1 MKTKLGSDKTQKS
14 THQSLTK
21 PFGKKFMSFVLCIC
35 MLTAML
41 SAMPISVFAEESGRC
56 GVYATWTLDDEG
68 TLTISGTGNMTDWN
82 SSIVAPWHGY
92 RDRIK
97 TVVIQNSVTSIGN
110 GAFSGC
116 SSLTSITIPN
126 SVTSIGGD
134 AFEDCSSLTS
144 INIPNSVISIGDY
157 AFRSCESLTS
167 INIPDSVTSI
177 GAEAF
182 NYSGL
187 KSVDISDNIS
197 YIGTCAFACC
207 RFLENI
213 NVGSKNL
220 NYSSLDGNLYTKD
233 KTILYQ
239 YAIGKKNTSFDIPND
254 VMTIGECAFANA
266 ELTSINIPYGVIY
279 IENYAFTDSL
289 ITKIYIPG
297 SVMSVDEGAFD
308 CCFKLTDVNIAN
320 GVKIIGE
327 DAFRGCESLTSITIP
342 NGVTSIG
349 DNAFSYCKSL
359 TSISIPNSVT
369 SIGNSAFGDCT
380 SLTSINIPNSVTS
393 IGDYAFSLCDSLT
406 SITIPNSV
414 TSIGEYTFFHC
425 SSLTSIT
432 IPNSVTSIGGDAFED
447 CSSLT
452 SINIPNSVTY
462 IGNYVFRGCGS
473 LTSVT
478 IPNSVTSIGYGA
490 FEGCSSLTSVTIPN
504 SVTSIGYGAFEGCES
519 LTSINIP
526 NSVTYIGNYV
536 FRGCYNLTDVYYTGS
551 EEQWKKIDKDFLNEE
566 LTNATIHYNCVD
578 KSDGAWQG
586 ATEDIKNRNSKELKL
601 AIYQNKSD
609 SAKTDD
615 SYALASGASVSN
627 NIDSAVSDS
636 KGMVTLKNS
645 GDNITVKKQGYLE
658 RTLTARR
665 AAMSKNIYLQPNSGN
680 KPIIQAVWVGDTDV
694 YNSSYSVDITSKDTI
709 KIEAEVVWKGG
720 SQGKIYL
727 MQDSRRAEFGGNTLS
742 TVLSNDFDVS
752 KTIYIVAEDTNGN
765 ATKKKLKFKA
775 GGSMND
781 SVNGY
786 KLSFGD
792 SISGTIPK
800 NIPVIGGGKVGL
812 DIPMIPLTVTFEDN
826 KFYAVLGLDVAKASE
841 DYSFTANIN
850 GNTTS
855 KYEKTTKYLFENIK
869 DGFKK
874 SADKYNFSKLKSK
887 WKKAKYN
894 YSAKLGFEADL
905 TVLGYLEGYVD
916 SNGGVSLL
924 DGGVGIN
931 PSFGI
936 SIGSQIIPVPPL
948 YWEAELKG
956 EIEGMVSLYMNDT
969 AKNFKPSGSIGGSVT
984 LKGGVGLGA
993 SGVAGVSGGVKGSI
1007 GIDWDIYAAK
1017 QDYVAVSGS
1026 IGAYVKAFTGP
1037 ITWIDKS
1044 FPFAKGIIWD
1054 YPSTRVNMLSLG
1066 DETDFYNADEYSLI
1080 DRGYAEIESRFT
1092 ANDVDIEMFAFAPQ
1106 NKTEKTLK
1114 TNVYTYSEPKLVEF
1128 SDGTMLA
1135 IWLDDDTARSAINR
1149 TTVVYSYYDGASWSA
1164 PEQVSNDGTGD
1175 YAPDLKIIN
1184 DTAYIAWINS
1194 DKKLSDDAE
1203 KTEIFKT
1210 WEISVAEFDKTN
1222 KTFKNISAVT
1232 DNAETDMMPRIFGDN
1247 SEISIVWVKNSS
1259 DDIFGQS
1266 NTYSIM
1272 TSTLSN
1278 GEWSDVKVYADGL
1291 MPIDSLDGC
1300 RYGNST
1306 YIAYATDLDGDQT
1319 DCTDKEVYLNKKRL
1333 TDNAVLDSKPVFS
1346 NDALYYYSGGEIVEY
1361 NLADGSSKTVA
1372 EAVSTDRFNVISDG
1386 KNSAIVYG
1394 NSDSLITELS
1404 AVMYDSESEKWGES
1418 ITLTDLDSDITGY
1431 SGVFSKDGKMKFIIN
1446 KTAITGDIDSENPY
1460 GQTDISLFTVI
1471 PGYDLS
1477 VGDIVYHEEMLLP
1490 GNTLEL
1496 YTEVKNSGELTV
1508 NDYKVEISDNSGQ
1521 ILATTYNKDS
1531 ILPGETVD
1539 FTAYYPLGNDDFVP
1553 HNIKLTVVPIRVTD
1567 SDDSDNS
1574 AEVYLNCE
1582 NISLENLDYGIANDG
1597 SVVIYGDVV
1606 NRGYG
1611 EAEGITATLYKDSP
1625 DGEKVESVKINEK
1638 LGTLDLAPIS
1648 FNVPFENNAVYYVK
1662 LDKAGQNSDFV
1673 VLEYQSK
1680 DMIMFN
1686 RDANNIA
1693 VNSTK
1698 ETGTATLAAALYRD
1712 GRLVELQMTP
1722 ISIKVGENIFESPIS
1737 DYKNADTVKIMV
1749 WDNLGKMTP
1758 LFDSCTVDLK

>member
-1 MKTKLGSDKTQKS
+1 MKTKLGSDKVQKS

-21 PFGKKFMSFVLCIC
+21 PFGKKFMSLVLCIC
-35 MLTAML
+35 MLIGVLAT
-41 SAMPISVFAEESGRC
+41 MPINVFAATSGTY
-56 GVYATWTLDDEG
+56 GDNLTWTLDDEG
-68 TLTISGTGNMTDWN
+68 TLTISGTGDMPDCYY
-82 SSIVAPWHGY
+82 SVVPWY
-92 RDRIK
+92 STIENIK
-97 TVVIQNSVTSIGN
+97 TVIIQNGVTSIGTY
-110 GAFSGC
+110 AFYKC
-116 SSLTSITIPN
+116 NSLTSISTPN
-126 SVTSIGGD
+126 SVTSIG
-134 AFEDCSSLTS
+134 ED
-144 INIPNSVISIGDY
+144 

-167 INIPDSVTSI
+167 IN
-177 GAEAF
+177 
-182 NYSGL
+182 
-187 KSVDISDNIS
+187 
-197 YIGTCAFACC
+197 
-207 RFLENI
+207 
-213 NVGSKNL
+213 
-220 NYSSLDGNLYTKD
+220 
-233 KTILYQ
+233 
-239 YAIGKKNTSFDIPND
+239 
-254 VMTIGECAFANA
+254 
-266 ELTSINIPYGVIY
+266 
-279 IENYAFTDSL
+279 
-289 ITKIYIPG
+289 
-297 SVMSVDEGAFD
+297 
-308 CCFKLTDVNIAN
+308 
-320 GVKIIGE
+320 
-327 DAFRGCESLTSITIP
+327 
-342 NGVTSIG
+342 
-349 DNAFSYCKSL
+349 
-359 TSISIPNSVT
+359 
-369 SIGNSAFGDCT
+369 
-380 SLTSINIPNSVTS
+380 
-393 IGDYAFSLCDSLT
+393 
-406 SITIPNSV
+406 
-414 TSIGEYTFFHC
+414 
-425 SSLTSIT
+425 
-432 IPNSVTSIGGDAFED
+432 
-447 CSSLT
+447 
-452 SINIPNSVTY
+452 
-462 IGNYVFRGCGS
+462 
-473 LTSVT
+473 

-504 SVTSIGYGAFEGCES
+504 SVTSIGEGAFRSCES

-526 NSVTYIGNYV
+526 NSVTYIGYYV
-536 FRGCYNLTDVYYTGS
+536 FSNCKSLKSVNIPNSITAIGVRAFDDCYSLTNVIIQNSVTSIGGSAFSGCKSLTSITIPNGVTSIGDYAFYYCTSLTSINIPNSVTSIGNSAFSGCESLTSINIPNSVIYIDSYTFSNCENLMSVTIPNNVTSISRDAFDECYNLKDVYYTGS
-551 EEQWKKIDKDFLNEE
+551 KEEWDKISRLGYNNDY

-658 RTLTARR
+658 RTLTAGR

-775 GGSMND
+775 GGGMND

-1210 WEISVAEFDKTN
+1210 WEISAAEFDKTN

-1394 NSDSLITELS
+1394 SSDSLITELS

-1460 GQTDISLFTVI
+1460 GQTDISLFTVM

-1521 ILATTYNKDS
+1521 ILATTYNKDA

-1611 EAEGITATLYKDSP
+1611 EAESITATLYKDSP

-1686 RDANNIA
+1686 RDDNNIA

>member
-1 MKTKLGSDKTQKS
+1 M
-14 THQSLTK
+14 
-21 PFGKKFMSFVLCIC
+21 
-35 MLTAML
+35 
-41 SAMPISVFAEESGRC
+41 
-56 GVYATWTLDDEG
+56 
-68 TLTISGTGNMTDWN
+68 
-82 SSIVAPWHGY
+82 
-92 RDRIK
+92 
-97 TVVIQNSVTSIGN
+97 
-110 GAFSGC
+110 
-116 SSLTSITIPN
+116 
-126 SVTSIGGD
+126 
-134 AFEDCSSLTS
+134 
-144 INIPNSVISIGDY
+144 
-157 AFRSCESLTS
+157 
-167 INIPDSVTSI
+167 
-177 GAEAF
+177 
-182 NYSGL
+182 
-187 KSVDISDNIS
+187 
-197 YIGTCAFACC
+197 
-207 RFLENI
+207 
-213 NVGSKNL
+213 
-220 NYSSLDGNLYTKD
+220 
-233 KTILYQ
+233 
-239 YAIGKKNTSFDIPND
+239 
-254 VMTIGECAFANA
+254 
-266 ELTSINIPYGVIY
+266 
-279 IENYAFTDSL
+279 
-289 ITKIYIPG
+289 
-297 SVMSVDEGAFD
+297 
-308 CCFKLTDVNIAN
+308 
-320 GVKIIGE
+320 
-327 DAFRGCESLTSITIP
+327 
-342 NGVTSIG
+342 
-349 DNAFSYCKSL
+349 
-359 TSISIPNSVT
+359 
-369 SIGNSAFGDCT
+369 
-380 SLTSINIPNSVTS
+380 
-393 IGDYAFSLCDSLT
+393 
-406 SITIPNSV
+406 
-414 TSIGEYTFFHC
+414 
-425 SSLTSIT
+425 
-432 IPNSVTSIGGDAFED
+432 
-447 CSSLT
+447 
-452 SINIPNSVTY
+452 
-462 IGNYVFRGCGS
+462 
-473 LTSVT
+473 
-478 IPNSVTSIGYGA
+478 
-490 FEGCSSLTSVTIPN
+490 
-504 SVTSIGYGAFEGCES
+504 
-519 LTSINIP
+519 
-526 NSVTYIGNYV
+526 
-536 FRGCYNLTDVYYTGS
+536 
-551 EEQWKKIDKDFLNEE
+551 
-566 LTNATIHYNCVD
+566 
-578 KSDGAWQG
+578 
-586 ATEDIKNRNSKELKL
+586 KL

-742 TVLSNDFDVS
+742 TVLSNNFDVS
-752 KTIYIVAEDTNGN
+752 KTIYIVAEDTSGN
-765 ATKKKLKFKA
+765 ATKKKLKVKA
-775 GGSMND
+775 GGGMND

-1066 DETDFYNADEYSLI
+1066 DETDFYNTDEYSLI
-1080 DRGYAEIESRFT
+1080 DRGYAERESKFT

-1210 WEISVAEFDKTN
+1210 WEISAAEFDKTN

-1394 NSDSLITELS
+1394 SSDSLITELS
-1404 AVMYDSESEKWGES
+1404 AVMYDLESEKWGES

-1460 GQTDISLFTVI
+1460 GQTDISLFTVM

-1521 ILATTYNKDS
+1521 ILATTYNKDA

-1611 EAEGITATLYKDSP
+1611 EAESITATLYKDSP

-1698 ETGTATLAAALYRD
+1698 ETGTATLAAVLYRD

>member
-1 MKTKLGSDKTQKS
+1 MKTKLGSDKVQKS

-21 PFGKKFMSFVLCIC
+21 PFGKKLMSFVLCIC
-35 MLTAML
+35 MLIGVLAT
-41 SAMPISVFAEESGRC
+41 MPINVSAETSGTC
-56 GVYATWTLDDEG
+56 GDNLTWTFDNNG
-68 TLTISGTGNMTDWN
+68 TLTISGTGNMWN
-82 SSIVAPWHGY
+82 WNGSAPWY
-92 RDRIK
+92 RNRDSIK
-97 TVVIQNSVTSIGN
+97 NVIIQNGVTSISSH
-110 GAFSGC
+110 AFYYC
-116 SSLTSITIPN
+116 RCLTSATIPN
-126 SVTSIGGD
+126 SVTSIGGLAFWNCSSLKSVNIPSSVTSIGDD
-134 AFEDCSSLTS
+134 AFEDCSKLTS
-144 INIPNSVISIGDY
+144 INIPNSVTYIGSFAFCGCNSLKSVNIPDSVTFIGSY
-157 AFRSCESLTS
+157 AFRRCESLTS
-167 INIPDSVTSI
+167 INVD
-177 GAEAF
+177 AE
-182 NYSGL
+182 NQY
-187 KSVDISDNIS
+187 
-197 YIGTCAFACC
+197 
-207 RFLENI
+207 
-213 NVGSKNL
+213 
-220 NYSSLDGNLYTKD
+220 YSSLNGDLYNKD
-233 KTILYQ
+233 RTELLQ
-239 YAIGKKNTSFDIPND
+239 YAIGKKDASFFIPNS
-254 VMTIGECAFANA
+254 VASIGWWAFEYCGSLTNITISNSVTSIGGYAFWNCSSLKSVNIPNSVTSIGSYAFNRCKS
-266 ELTSINIPYGVIY
+266 LTSINVDAENQYYNSLNGDLYNKDRTELIQYAVGKKDKSFSIPNSVTSIDKS
-279 IENYAFTDSL
+279 AFC
-289 ITKIYIPG
+289 
-297 SVMSVDEGAFD
+297 D
-308 CCFKLTDVNIAN
+308 CN
-320 GVKIIGE
+320 
-327 DAFRGCESLTSITIP
+327 SLTSITIP
-342 NGVTSIG
+342 NGVTSI
-349 DNAFSYCKSL
+349 A
-359 TSISIPNSVT
+359 NSVFE
-369 SIGNSAFGDCT
+369 SCKN
-380 SLTSINIPNSVTS
+380 LTSINIPNSITS
-393 IGDYAFSLCDSLT
+393 IDGGAFEYCERLI

-414 TSIGEYTFFHC
+414 TYIRF
-425 SSLTSIT
+425 
-432 IPNSVTSIGGDAFED
+432 DAFKD
-447 CSSLT
+447 C
-452 SINIPNSVTY
+452 N
-462 IGNYVFRGCGS
+462 
-473 LTSVT
+473 
-478 IPNSVTSIGYGA
+478 
-490 FEGCSSLTSVTIPN
+490 
-504 SVTSIGYGAFEGCES
+504 
-519 LTSINIP
+519 
-526 NSVTYIGNYV
+526 
-536 FRGCYNLTDVYYTGS
+536 NLTNVYYTGS
-551 EEQWKKIDKDFLNEE
+551 AEQWKKISIDSGNEY

-586 ATEDIKNRNSKELKL
+586 ATEDIKSRNSKELKL

-609 SAKTDD
+609 STKTDD

-742 TVLSNDFDVS
+742 TVLSNNFDVS

-775 GGSMND
+775 GGGMND

-1066 DETDFYNADEYSLI
+1066 DETDFYNTDEYSLI
-1080 DRGYAEIESRFT
+1080 DRGYAERESKFT

-1210 WEISVAEFDKTN
+1210 WEISAAEFDKTN

-1394 NSDSLITELS
+1394 SSDSLITELS

-1460 GQTDISLFTVI
+1460 GQTDISLFTVM

-1611 EAEGITATLYKDSP
+1611 EAESITATLYKDSP